1 MRGQKIT
8 LGEMRSSGARG
19 LLVYCADYQ
28 CALREG
34 SARIDGRTIIGCLI
48 LNRYSYVRRV
58 ADEAPISGLTGT
70 GDWDTQ
76 PKACRTPIGARALRA
91 TLRTRR
97 RAFCA
102 LPLTRAP
109 PRVAPSETA

>member
-8 LGEMRSSGARG
+8 LGEMRSSGMRG

-28 CALREG
+28 CAHAGRI
-34 SARIDGRTIIGCLI
+34 SADRWPYHIRLSDLEPLFVCQACGRRG
-48 LNRYSYVRRV
+48 
-58 ADEAPISGLTGT
+58 ADIRP
-70 GDWDTQ
+70 DWDWDRQ
-76 PKACRTPIGARALRA
+76 PKAYRTPIGARALRA

-97 RAFCA
+97 RAFYA

>member
-8 LGEMRSSGARG
+8 LGEMRSSGVRG

-28 CALREG
+28 RAHAGG
-34 SARIDGRTIIGCLI
+34 SARIDGRTIFGRLI

-70 GDWDTQ
+70 GTRSQ
-76 PKACRTPIGARALRA
+76 RPSAPYRRSRTARHSKNSSKSFLRA
-91 TLRTRR
+91 S
-97 RAFCA
+97 AA
-102 LPLTRAP
+102 AG
-109 PRVAPSETA
+109 